1 MKSKIKLTKQQMKDD
16 KFTTFMLQTR
26 DWIQDNWQIIGIAVA
41 AIIVISVGAIYYSN
55 MKSGKAEEASERFA
69 EAISKYRQQNYQVAI
84 LDFNNIADEYSGP
97 VAASAVFYAA
107 NSYFES
113 KNYDEAII
121 SYQKYIDKYHAD
133 EIATSSSYA
142 GIAAC
147 YETKQEF
154 QTAAEKFLEAVRL
167 YPGLTGEP
175 DYLLGAVR
183 NYVNAGMETE
193 VQQILDKLNK
203 DYAGTDQQR
212 VATQM
217 AMKLLIK

>member
-1 MKSKIKLTKQQMKDD
+1 MGTKIKLTKQQMKDD

-26 DWIQDNWQIIGIAVA
+26 DWFMENWQIIGIAVV
-41 AIIVISVGAIYYSN
+41 AIIVISIGAIYYSN
-55 MKSGKAEEASERFA
+55 MKSGQAEEATDRFA
-69 EAISKYRQQNYQVAI
+69 EAIAKYRQQNYQVAI
-84 LDFNNIADEYSGP
+84 LDFNSIADEYSGP

-121 SYQKYIDKYHAD
+121 NYQKYIDKYHVD

-154 QTAAEKFLEAVRL
+154 QLAAEKFLEAVSL

-193 VQQILDKLNK
+193 VQQTLDRLNK
-203 DYAGTDQQR
+203 DYAGTDQQL
-212 VATQM
+212 VATQL